1 MYTGYILRML
11 HHLKKRQF
19 RAHRHLVLASAQMLA
34 PEYRLVSVSFGLMSI
49 AARLTMNW

>member
-19 RAHRHLVLASAQMLA
+19 RVHRHLVLASAQMLV
-34 PEYRLVSVSFGLMSI
+34 PECRLVTVRFGLMAI
-49 AARLTMNW
+49 TARLTTNW